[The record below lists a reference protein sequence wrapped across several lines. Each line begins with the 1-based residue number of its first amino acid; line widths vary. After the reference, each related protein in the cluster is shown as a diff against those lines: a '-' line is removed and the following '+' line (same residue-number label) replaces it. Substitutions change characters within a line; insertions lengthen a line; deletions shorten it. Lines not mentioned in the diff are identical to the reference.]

1 MLKRAAL
8 MLLVVPVQMFNFSLA
23 RNFLHGLHSHSQ
35 VVISEEIQIR
45 DETPC
50 LHSETT
56 IVEQGRVLHFSS
68 NGQINVESSLSEN
81 GDEEITNDLAPK
93 VDVAESACSEEG
105 CENP

>member
-1 MLKRAAL
+1 MMKRAAL

-35 VVISEEIQIR
+35 EVISEEIQMK

-50 LHSETT
+50 LRSETT
-56 IVEQGRVLHFSS
+56 IVEQGRVIHFSS
-68 NGQINVESSLSEN
+68 NGKVNVESSLSEN
-81 GDEEITNDLAPK
+81 GDEEIIDDLAQK
-93 VDVAESACSEEG
+93 VEIEEPTCNEEG